1 MNNENEETPRT
12 RIPRGHGPGASFE
25 KPKNFKEALLKLK
38 KYLSKFLNI
47 LYCWEYIW
55 TNRCL

>member
-25 KPKNFKEALLKLK
+25 NQRILK
-38 KYLSKFLNI
+38 KHY
-47 LYCWEYIW
+47 
-55 TNRCL
+55 

>member
-38 KYLSKFLNI
+38 KYSQI
-47 LYCWEYIW
+47 IQ
-55 TNRCL
+55 